1 MKQLSISKIA
11 GLLLLLLF
19 LAAPPAQADG
29 SDPSA
34 ATSNAAG
41 EQLDNNRSYINS
53 NGDEVHSPAHTAS
66 GRPPTGATAQC
77 RDQTFSFSE
86 HHRGAC
92 SHHGGV
98 LHWLN

>member
-1 MKQLSISKIA
+1 MKQLSISKAA
-11 GLLLLLLF
+11 GLLLLLCF
-19 LAAPPAQADG
+19 ATPAAGADG
-29 SDPSA
+29 SEQSTPA
-34 ATSNAAG
+34 PNAAG
-41 EQLDNNRSYINS
+41 EQLDNTRSYINS
-53 NGDEVHSPAHTAS
+53 NGDEVHSPAHTVS

-86 HHRGAC
+86 HHRGTC